1 MMKKLSK
8 LIFITICYDSHHSG
22 VVLCLQQMVGRFVKA
37 GEQSK
42 FFNKNM
48 KFKVI
53 ENYSEKYA
61 ALMAQLCSFAAFVK
75 LKRQELK
82 VIIANMVK
90 NVFCI
95 DLFVVG

>member
-1 MMKKLSK
+1 
-8 LIFITICYDSHHSG
+8 
-22 VVLCLQQMVGRFVKA
+22 
-37 GEQSK
+37 
-42 FFNKNM
+42 M